1 MRVAYLNPTG
11 QMGGAEVALLNFLAS
26 LAEVER
32 GPELHLIAADDGPF
46 VAAARELGVSVNVV
60 PFPARLAA
68 LGDSAASGDAHDR
81 LPSLKLASKLV
92 TGSEAAMV
100 YLRRLRRALHA
111 LKPDLIHTNGFKM
124 HILGLWAK
132 PRRTPAVWH
141 IHDYVS
147 RRRFMSR
154 QLRLHAGW
162 CAAALANSRSVA
174 EDLRRACRHRLR
186 VFPVYNGVDLDRF
199 SPQGDRLDLDA
210 LAGLPPATAGTV
222 RVGLMATLAR
232 WKGHRTFLEAL
243 SLLPESLPVRGY
255 VIGGPIY
262 QTAGS
267 QHTLGELREL
277 ADQLGLSGRVGFTGF
292 VAAAPAALR
301 ALDAV
306 VHASTEPEPFGMV
319 IAEAMACARAV
330 VVSRAGGAAEIVSDG
345 VNALTHAPGDARDLA
360 ARIERL
366 AGDARLRSELG
377 QSGRRT
383 VRDCFDRRRLSAE
396 LLPVYRA
403 VAASAN

>member
-1 MRVAYLNPTG
+1 
-11 QMGGAEVALLNFLAS
+11 
-26 LAEVER
+26 
-32 GPELHLIAADDGPF
+32 
-46 VAAARELGVSVNVV
+46 
-60 PFPARLAA
+60 
-68 LGDSAASGDAHDR
+68 
-81 LPSLKLASKLV
+81 
-92 TGSEAAMV
+92 
-100 YLRRLRRALHA
+100 
-111 LKPDLIHTNGFKM
+111 
-124 HILGLWAK
+124 
-132 PRRTPAVWH
+132 
-141 IHDYVS
+141 
-147 RRRFMSR
+147 
-154 QLRLHAGW
+154 
-162 CAAALANSRSVA
+162 
-174 EDLRRACRHRLR
+174 
-186 VFPVYNGVDLDRF
+186 
-199 SPQGDRLDLDA
+199 
-210 LAGLPPATAGTV
+210 
-222 RVGLMATLAR
+222 
-232 WKGHRTFLEAL
+232 
-243 SLLPESLPVRGY
+243 VRGY